1 MSPNPNIQHI
11 NTLYIQHT
19 ITHTYNTN
27 KHTSSSYFSLPYKL
41 YIYSL
46 MKALKAPPCSGLH
59 TYAYTHT
66 RIQCVHAHSHTYP
79 IYTCVH
85 MQTYH
90 KTHTYPIYT
99 CVHMHTYCTI
109 RLIHLNVILQVCTEN
124 LERDEG
130 IVANFIA
137 HTGEDCK
144 IAGLTFDPRYV
155 ST

>member
-1 MSPNPNIQHI
+1 M
-11 NTLYIQHT
+11 HT
-19 ITHTYNTN
+19 QTRTH
-27 KHTSSSYFSLPYKL
+27 
-41 YIYSL
+41 
-46 MKALKAPPCSGLH
+46 
-59 TYAYTHT
+59 THT
-66 RIQCVHAHSHTYP
+66 RIQCVHAHS
-79 IYTCVH
+79 
-85 MQTYH
+85 
-90 KTHTYPIYT
+90 HTYPIYT

-144 IAGLTFDPRYV
+144 IAGLAFDPRYV